1 MQAGA
6 HRLLPLEEPGH
17 DQVHGDRVSR
27 PYRCDR
33 SHQEELQHRHP
44 AFETERWSREPP
56 AQQRRPKYEKDRR
69 TGGVQQGRKDR
80 PRHGR
85 HQVRDQ
91 VRYENKSCI
100 LQAEGQ
106 QEAEAQPSGQIP
118 VIYAWQS
125 LVARDEEVEKREE
138 HEIDDPDQ
146 NRTKRIPGLLR
157 QPRFLNGAIVLC
169 TRHKY
174 RGPVTRPESPDS
186 RSSGG
191 V

>member
-1 MQAGA
+1 MTAGA
-6 HRLLPLEEPGH
+6 SVRIPVPVPNDPCKPARTASCHWRSPVMTRFTATAYP
-17 DQVHGDRVSR
+17 DPTDAIAPTRRNFSTAIRPSR
-27 PYRCDR
+27 RNGGPENPPR
-33 SHQEELQHRHP
+33 SSADPSTKRI
-44 AFETERWSREPP
+44 
-56 AQQRRPKYEKDRR
+56 
-69 TGGVQQGRKDR
+69 V
-80 PRHGR
+80 
-85 HQVRDQ
+85 
-91 VRYENKSCI
+91 
-100 LQAEGQ
+100 GQ
-106 QEAEAQPSGQIP
+106 QESEAQPSGQIP